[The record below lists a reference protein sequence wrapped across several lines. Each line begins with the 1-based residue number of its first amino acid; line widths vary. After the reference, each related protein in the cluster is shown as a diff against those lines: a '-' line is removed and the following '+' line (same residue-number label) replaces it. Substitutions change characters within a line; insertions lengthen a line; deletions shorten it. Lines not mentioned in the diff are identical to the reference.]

1 MKNTTLISFILFCLL
16 SCKQNQKKN
25 IAFSLEYVKNGNELI
40 LIFENSTPQNI
51 VFPVPNTLEFGDENY
66 KSFSTQGGKEGSFPI
81 TTYAII
87 KPDQSSK
94 FFQKKLDSIRDN
106 DFFKRGMPD
115 VIKEIKQGDG
125 NSVFF
130 LKSKAK
136 IKIKYNLVIK
146 SMMVIFKK
154 SYSSKFKQNYYPYD
168 KVLKGNYPEGE
179 YLRRF
184 SKLNFGK
191 AKFVAQPLIEDS
203 LILKISEKDLTN

>member
-1 MKNTTLISFILFCLL
+1 MKKLVITSLIATLFL
-16 SCKQNQKKN
+16 SCKEKAKNAFGLKYIRANNQ
-25 IAFSLEYVKNGNELI
+25 IYLS
-40 LIFENSTPQNI
+40 FENGTNHDI
-51 VFPVPNTLEFGDENY
+51 VFLVPNTLEFGDENY

-94 FFQKKLDSIRDN
+94 FYQKKLDSIRDN

-130 LKSKAK
+130 LKGKAK

-146 SMMVIFKK
+146 SMMVMFKK

-184 SKLNFGK
+184 SKLNFGR